1 MQYLFIYCIIN
12 VVKICLFIVLKTYTI
27 VFEQDNLELT
37 ITYTWPI
44 VKKYNYIRVKPLWIS
59 KKTEYSTSTIL
70 RTTTFKIGLEV
81 SCLLCFAS
89 LNFYSLK
96 QLYFFIVSWTFKSR
110 GFLKQEMSFALF
122 SSLCWINWL
131 RTYKEVLLS
140 FLQYRAMFAIRL
152 VFLSVMFAFWNP

>member
-1 MQYLFIYCIIN
+1 MF
-12 VVKICLFIVLKTYTI
+12 V
-27 VFEQDNLELT
+27 QDKLTSKLT
-37 ITYTWPI
+37 IIYAWLI
-44 VKKYNYIRVKPLWIS
+44 VKKYNYICVKPLWIT
-59 KKTEYSTSTIL
+59 KKTEYLTSTIL
-70 RTTTFKIGLEV
+70 TTTTFKIGLEV

-110 GFLKQEMSFALF
+110 GFLKQDMSFALF

-140 FLQYRAMFAIRL
+140 ILQFSDVCNKTCILFRNVCFLKPITTDKLHVGKFK
-152 VFLSVMFAFWNP
+152 